1 MEYREAGRQPAAAAA
16 AAAAVEMSAG
26 SEGEGWY
33 DDVATTAAA
42 DQGRSREP
50 PPPLTHDDNRGFL
63 RMLREKKER
72 LGVEAARVEVR
83 FERLTVEAD
92 VRVGRRAVPT
102 LLNCAVNA
110 AQELAT
116 SAHMCVTR
124 KRPMRIINE
133 VSGAIRPSRM
143 TLLLG
148 APGSGKTTF
157 LKALAGKLDS
167 SLKFKGKVLYNR
179 EEMSSST
186 PQYLRAYVS
195 QYDLHHAE
203 MTVRETINFSSKMLG
218 TNNEFEMLGEAIRR
232 KKGVINKMDQDLDSF
247 IKATTFGEGSNLT
260 TNYIIKILGL
270 SECADTLVGDEM
282 RRGISG
288 GQKKRVTIGEMLVDL
303 ARCFF
308 MDDISTGLDSSTT
321 FEIMKFL
328 QQMAHLMDLTM
339 VISLLQPPPE
349 TLELFDD
356 IILLC
361 EGQIV
366 YHGPRE
372 NATDFFE
379 TMGFKCPSRKNV
391 ADFLQEVTSKMD
403 QKQYWAGDPNKYQY
417 HSIENF
423 AEAFRMSY
431 LPRLAEEKLCS
442 TNNTGKNKEVKMNA
456 SRQISRWNIFKA
468 CFSREL
474 LLLKR
479 NSPVHIFKTIQITV
493 MALVISTLFLRT
505 KMSHKSVLDANKYM
519 GALFMAVVIVN
530 FNGMTEIAMTIKRL
544 PTFYKQRELL
554 ALPGWALL
562 SSVFLISIP
571 ISLVETGLWTGL
583 TYYVIGYAPS
593 PIRFIQHF
601 LVLFAMHQMSMGLY
615 RFLAA
620 IGRTQVMAN
629 MLGTAALIAIYI
641 LGGFV
646 ISKDDLQPWLR
657 WGYWTSPFTYAQ
669 NAIALNEFHDKR
681 WAIEFSYAD
690 ANTVGEAIL
699 KIRGLL
705 TEWQWYWICVSILF
719 GYSLVFNILSI
730 LALEFMSSPHK
741 HQVNIKTTKANFK
754 YHSQMVAA
762 NGNSSNDQVILP
774 FRPLSLV
781 FDHINYFVDMPKEMT
796 KNGVTEKKLQLLQDV
811 SGAFRPGVL
820 TALMGITG
828 AGKTTLLDVL
838 AGRKTGGYIEGTIK
852 IAGYPKKQ
860 ETFSRI
866 SGYCEQSDI
875 HSPNLTVYES
885 LKFSAWLRLPSNV
898 KPHQRDM
905 FIDEVMSLVELTD
918 LKNAMVGIPGATGLS
933 AEQRKRLTIAVELVA
948 SPSIIFMDEPTT
960 GLDARAAAIV
970 MRTVR
975 KTVDTGRTVVCTI
988 HQPSIEIFESFDE
1001 LLLMKRGGQLIYNG
1015 SLGPLSSNMIKYFES
1030 IPGVP
1035 RINKGQNPAAWMLDI
1050 SSQITEY
1057 EIGVDYAEIYRNSSL
1072 YRENRLLIDELEQP
1086 EPNTE
1091 DLHFPQGYWQN
1102 FTTQCVACLWKQ
1114 NCAYWKNSEHNV
1126 VRFINT
1132 IAVAIMFGV
1141 VFWKTGSTIKDQQDL
1156 FNVLGIVYASALFLG
1171 FMNCSILQ
1179 PVVAT
1184 ERVVLYREKAA
1195 GMYSTM
1201 AYAIAQVSVELPYM
1215 LVQVLIFSW
1224 IVYPMIGFE
1233 LTAGKFLWFFLYL
1246 VMSFMY
1252 YTLYGMMTVAL
1263 TPNIEIAMGLSFLIF
1278 IFWNVFSGFII
1289 AREMMPV
1296 WWRWVY
1302 WADPAAWT
1310 VYGLMFSQLGHR
1322 TEQILVPGVGEQTV
1336 REFLEGYLGLQDRH
1350 FELVTCLHLA
1360 IIGLFALLFFL
1371 AIKHLNFQRR

>member
-1 MEYREAGRQPAAAAA
+1 MEKQQISLQEPSAEDQQPPVPVPVMASGRLWA
-16 AAAAVEMSAG
+16 
-26 SEGEGWY
+26 
-33 DDVATTAAA
+33 
-42 DQGRSREP
+42 
-50 PPPLTHDDNRGFL
+50 PPLTHEDNRGFL
-63 RMLREKKER
+63 HMLREKKER
-72 LGVEAARVEVR
+72 LGVGAVKVEVQ
-83 FERLTVEAD
+83 FKDLTVEAD
-92 VRVGRRAVPT
+92 VRVGRRALPT
-102 LLNCAVNA
+102 LLNSALNA
-110 AQELAT
+110 AQELAA
-116 SAHMCVTR
+116 SSHMCSTR
-124 KRPMRIINE
+124 KRPIKIINGA
-133 VSGAIRPSRM
+133 SGTIRPSRM

-167 SLKFKGKVLYNR
+167 SLKLKGKVMYNG
-179 EEMSSST
+179 EEVNPWT
-186 PQYLRAYVS
+186 PQYLHAYIS

-203 MTVRETINFSSKMLG
+203 MTVRETIDFSSKMLG
-218 TNNEFEMLGEAIRR
+218 TNNEFEMLGEAIGR
-232 KKGVINKMDQDLDSF
+232 KKGAINKVDQDLDSF
-247 IKATTFGEGSNLT
+247 IKATTFGEGGNLT

-288 GQKKRVTIGEMLVDL
+288 GQKKRATIGEMLVGL

-321 FEIMKFL
+321 YEIVKFV
-328 QQMAHLMDLTM
+328 QQMAHLMDLTV

-372 NATDFFE
+372 KATDFFE
-379 TMGFKCPSRKNV
+379 IMGFKCPSRKNV

-403 QKQYWAGDPNKYQY
+403 QKQYWIGDENKYQY
-417 HSIENF
+417 RPIEKF
-423 AEAFRMSY
+423 AESFRSSY
-431 LPRLAEEKLCS
+431 LPRLVEDNLCRS
-442 TNNTGKNKEVKMNA
+442 NNTEKSKQAKTSA
-456 SRQISRWNIFKA
+456 SRRISRWNIFKA
-468 CFSREL
+468 CFSREV

-479 NSPVHIFKTIQITV
+479 NSPVHIFKTVQITLL
-493 MALVISTLFLRT
+493 ALVISTVFLRT
-505 KMSHKSVLDANKYM
+505 NMKHGSVLDANKYM

-562 SSVFLISIP
+562 CSVYLISLP
-571 ISLVETGLWTGL
+571 MSLVETGLWTSL
-583 TYYVIGYAPS
+583 TYFVIGYAPS
-593 PIRFIQHF
+593 VIRFIQHF

-641 LGGFV
+641 FGGFV
-646 ISKDDLQPWLR
+646 ISKDNLQPWLR

-669 NAIALNEFHDKR
+669 NAVSLNEFLDER
-681 WAIEFSYAD
+681 WATEFHYAN

-699 KIRGLL
+699 KIRGML
-705 TEWQWYWICVSILF
+705 TEWHWYWICVCVLF
-719 GYSLVFNILSI
+719 GFSLAFNILSI
-730 LALEFMSSPHK
+730 FALEFMNSPHK
-741 HQVNIKTTKANFK
+741 HQVNINTTKMMTECKNKKAGTGK
-754 YHSQMVAA
+754 VSTAPAV
-762 NGNSSNDQVILP
+762 LP

-781 FDHINYFVDMPKEMT
+781 FDHINYFVDMPKEMM
-796 KNGVTEKKLQLLQDV
+796 KHGVTEKKLQLLQDV

-852 IAGYPKKQ
+852 VAGYPKKQ

-885 LKFSAWLRLPSNV
+885 LQFSAWLRLPSNI
-898 KPHQRDM
+898 KSRQRDM
-905 FIDEVMSLVELTD
+905 FIDEVMDLVELTG
-918 LKNAMVGIPGATGLS
+918 LKNAMVGLAGATGLS

-1001 LLLMKRGGQLIYNG
+1001 LLLMKRGGQIIYSG
-1015 SLGPLSSNMIKYFES
+1015 SLGPLSSNMLKYFEA

-1035 RINKGQNPAAWMLDI
+1035 RIKEGQNPAAWMLDI
-1050 SSQITEY
+1050 SSQTTEY
-1057 EIGVDYAEIYRNSSL
+1057 EIEVDYAEIYRSSSL
-1072 YRENRLLIDELEQP
+1072 YRENLLLIDEMGKP
-1086 EPNTE
+1086 APNTE
-1091 DLHFPQGYWQN
+1091 DLHFPPRYWQN
-1102 FTTQCVACLWKQ
+1102 FRAQCMACLWKQ
-1114 NCAYWKNSEHNV
+1114 RCAYWKNSEHNV
-1126 VRFINT
+1126 VRFLNT
-1132 IAVAIMFGV
+1132 FAVSIMFGI
-1141 VFWKTGSTIKDQQDL
+1141 VFWKIGSTIKKEQDV
-1156 FNVLGIVYASALFLG
+1156 FNILGVVYGSALFLG

-1179 PVVAT
+1179 PVVAM

-1195 GMYSTM
+1195 GMYSTL
-1201 AYAIAQVSVELPYM
+1201 AYAIAQVAIELPYM
-1215 LVQVLIFSW
+1215 LVQVFVFAA
-1224 IVYPMIGFE
+1224 IVYPMIGFQM
-1233 LTAGKFLWFFLYL
+1233 TASKFFWFVLYMAL
-1246 VMSFMY
+1246 SFMY

-1263 TPNIEIAMGLSFLIF
+1263 TPSTEIAAGLSFLIF

-1289 AREMMPV
+1289 GRELIPV

-1302 WADPAAWT
+1302 WANPAAWT
-1310 VYGLMFSQLGHR
+1310 VYGLMFSQLGDQ
-1322 TEQILVPGVGEQTV
+1322 TELILVAGQPDQTV
-1336 REFLEGYLGLQDRH
+1336 REFLEGYLGLEDRY
-1350 FELVTCLHLA
+1350 FNLVTCLHFA
-1360 IIGLFALLFFL
+1360 IIALFAFLFFISL
-1371 AIKHLNFQRR
+1371 KHLKFQRR

>member
-1 MEYREAGRQPAAAAA
+1 MMEETLTGSEDEDWHAAATAGRTQ
-16 AAAAVEMSAG
+16 
-26 SEGEGWY
+26 
-33 DDVATTAAA
+33 
-42 DQGRSREP
+42 QP
-50 PPPLTHDDNRGFL
+50 PPPLTHDDNRSFL
-63 RMLREKKER
+63 RMLRDMKEK
-72 LGVEAARVEVR
+72 LGVDAPKVEVR

-102 LLNCAVNA
+102 LLNAAINA

-116 SAHMCVTR
+116 SVHMCVTR
-124 KRPMRIINE
+124 KRPIRIINE
-133 VSGAIRPSRM
+133 VSGVIRPSRM

-148 APGSGKTTF
+148 APGSGKTTL

-167 SLKFKGKVLYNR
+167 SLKFKGKVMYNG
-179 EEMSSST
+179 EEINYST
-186 PQYLRAYVS
+186 PQTQYLRTYVS

-203 MTVRETINFSSKMLG
+203 MTVRETIDFSSKMLG
-218 TNNEFEMLGEAIRR
+218 TNNEFDMLGEAIRR
-232 KKGVINKMDQDLDSF
+232 KKGVINEVDQDLDSF
-247 IKATTFGEGSNLT
+247 IKLFSQATTFGEGSNLT

-288 GQKKRVTIGEMLVDL
+288 GQKKRATVGEMLVGL

-308 MDDISTGLDSSTT
+308 MDDISTGLDSSTA

-339 VISLLQPPPE
+339 
-349 TLELFDD
+349 
-356 IILLC
+356 
-361 EGQIV
+361 GQIV

-372 NATDFFE
+372 NATDLFE
-379 TMGFKCPSRKNV
+379 TMGFKCPDRKNV

-403 QKQYWAGDPNKYQY
+403 QKQYWTGDQNKYQY
-417 HSIENF
+417 HTIENF
-423 AEAFRMSY
+423 AESFRTSY
-431 LPRLAEEKLCS
+431 LPLLVEDKLCS
-442 TNNTGKNKEVKMNA
+442 PNNTGKNKEVKVNA
-456 SRQISRWNIFKA
+456 GRRVSRWNIFKA

-505 KMSHKSVLDANKYM
+505 KMSHNSVLDANKYM

-562 SSVFLISIP
+562 CSVYLISIP

-593 PIRFIQHF
+593 AIRFIQHF

-681 WAIEFSYAD
+681 WNSEFYYNG

-705 TEWQWYWICVSILF
+705 MEWHWYWICVTILF
-719 GYSLVFNILSI
+719 GYSLVFNIFSI
-730 LALEFMSSPHK
+730 FALEFIGSPHK
-741 HQVNIKTTKANFK
+741 HQVNIKTTKVNFV
-754 YHSQMVAA
+754 YNRQMAE

-781 FDHINYFVDMPKEMT
+781 FDHIQYFVDMPKVISCSLIKILPGSFINSYHILKTRIQISHQEMT
-796 KNGVTEKKLQLLQDV
+796 KNGATKKKLQLLQDV

-860 ETFSRI
+860 DTFSRI

-905 FIDEVMSLVELTD
+905 FIKEVMNLIEITD

-1001 LLLMKRGGQLIYNG
+1001 LLLMKRGGQLIYSG
-1015 SLGPLSSNMIKYFES
+1015 SA

-1035 RINKGQNPAAWMLDI
+1035 KINKGQNPATWMLDI
-1050 SSQITEY
+1050 SSHITEY
-1057 EIGVDYAEIYRNSSL
+1057 EIGVDYAEIYCNSSL
-1072 YRENRLLIDELEQP
+1072 YSKDE
-1086 EPNTE
+1086 
-1091 DLHFPQGYWQN
+1091 
-1102 FTTQCVACLWKQ
+1102 
-1114 NCAYWKNSEHNV
+1114 
-1126 VRFINT
+1126 
-1132 IAVAIMFGV
+1132 
-1141 VFWKTGSTIKDQQDL
+1141 QDVL
-1156 FNVLGIVYASALFLG
+1156 NILGIVYGSALFLG

-1179 PVVAT
+1179 PVVAM

-1215 LVQVLIFSW
+1215 LVQVMIFSS
-1224 IVYPMIGFE
+1224 IVYPMIGFQV
-1233 LTAGKFLWFFLYL
+1233 TASKFFWFFLYQ

-1289 AREMMPV
+1289 VREMMPV

-1310 VYGLMFSQLGHR
+1310 VYGLMFSQLADR
-1322 TEQILVPGVGEQTV
+1322 TEQILVPGLGEQTV
-1336 REFLEGYLGLQDRH
+1336 REFLEGYLGLQDRY
-1350 FELVTCLHLA
+1350 FVLVTCLHLA
-1360 IIGLFALLFFL
+1360 IIGLFVFLFFL

>member
-1 MEYREAGRQPAAAAA
+1 MEHSWEAKQAPPASE
-16 AAAAVEMSAG
+16 VSA
-26 SEGEGWY
+26 
-33 DDVATTAAA
+33 
-42 DQGRSREP
+42 RP
-50 PPPLTHDDNRGFL
+50 PPPLTHEDNRGFL
-63 RMLREKKER
+63 QMLREKKER
-72 LGVEAARVEVR
+72 LGVDAAKVEVR
-83 FERLTVEAD
+83 FEELTVEAD
-92 VRVGRRAVPT
+92 VRVGRRALPT

-116 SAHMCVTR
+116 SSHMCTTR
-124 KRPMRIINE
+124 KKPIKIINGA
-133 VSGAIRPSRM
+133 SGTIRPSRM

-167 SLKFKGKVLYNR
+167 SLKLKGKVMYNG
-179 EEMSSST
+179 EEVNSST
-186 PQYLRAYVS
+186 PQYLHAYIS

-203 MTVRETINFSSKMLG
+203 MTVRETIDFSSKMLG

-232 KKGVINKMDQDLDSF
+232 KKGVINKVDQDLDSF

-288 GQKKRVTIGEMLVDL
+288 GQKKRATIGEMLVGL

-321 FEIMKFL
+321 YEIVKFL
-328 QQMAHLMDLTM
+328 QQMAHLMDLTV

-372 NATDFFE
+372 NATGFFE
-379 TMGFKCPSRKNV
+379 IMGFKCPSRKNV

-403 QKQYWAGDPNKYQY
+403 QKQYWIGDENKYQY
-417 HSIENF
+417 RSIEKF
-423 AEAFRMSY
+423 AESFRSSY
-431 LPRLAEEKLCS
+431 LPRPAKDDLCR
-442 TNNTGKNKEVKMNA
+442 TNNTGKRKEIITSA
-456 SRQISRWNIFKA
+456 TRRISRWNIFKA
-468 CFSREL
+468 CFSREV

-479 NSPVHIFKTIQITV
+479 NSPLHIFKTVQITV
-493 MALVISTLFLRT
+493 MALVISTVFLRT
-505 KMSHKSVLDANKYM
+505 NMNHKTVLDANKYM
-519 GALFMAVVIVN
+519 GSLFMAVVIVN
-530 FNGMTEIAMTIKRL
+530 FNGMTEIGMTIKRL

-562 SSVFLISIP
+562 SSVFLISLP
-571 ISLVETGLWTGL
+571 MSLLETGLWTSL

-593 PIRFIQHF
+593 FLRFIQQF

-641 LGGFV
+641 FGGFV
-646 ISKDDLQPWLR
+646 ISKDNLQPWLQ

-669 NAIALNEFHDKR
+669 NAVALNEFLDER
-681 WAIEFSYAD
+681 WASEFYYAN
-690 ANTVGEAIL
+690 AKTVGEAIL

-705 TEWQWYWICVSILF
+705 TEWHWYWICVGILF
-719 GYSLVFNILSI
+719 GFSLVLNILTI
-730 LALEFMSSPHK
+730 FALEFMNSPHK
-741 HQVNIKTTKANFK
+741 HQVNIDSTKTKTECKKQKVGTRNA
-754 YHSQMVAA
+754 STGQVA
-762 NGNSSNDQVILP
+762 LP
-774 FRPLSLV
+774 FQPLSLV
-781 FDHINYFVDMPKEMT
+781 FDHINYFVDMPKEMM
-796 KNGVTEKKLQLLQDV
+796 KYGVTEKKLQLLQDV
-811 SGAFRPGVL
+811 SGVFRPGVL

-838 AGRKTGGYIEGTIK
+838 AGRKTGGYIEGTIR

-860 ETFSRI
+860 DTFSRI

-875 HSPNLTVYES
+875 HSPNLTVHES
-885 LKFSAWLRLPSNV
+885 LQFSAWLRLPSNV
-898 KPHQRDM
+898 NSRQRDM
-905 FIDEVMSLVELTD
+905 FIDEVMDLVELTG
-918 LKNAMVGIPGATGLS
+918 LKNAMVGIAGATGLS

-988 HQPSIEIFESFDE
+988 HQPSIGIFESFDE
-1001 LLLMKRGGQLIYNG
+1001 LLLMKRGGQIIYSG
-1015 SLGPLSSNMIKYFES
+1015 SLGPLSSNMIKYFEA

-1035 RINKGQNPAAWMLDI
+1035 RIKEGQNPAAWVLDI
-1050 SSQITEY
+1050 SSHITEY
-1057 EIGVDYAEIYRNSSL
+1057 VIGVDYAEIYRSSSL
-1072 YRENRLLIDELEQP
+1072 YRENMLLIEELGQP
-1086 EPNTE
+1086 APNTV
-1091 DLHFPQGYWQN
+1091 DLHFPPGYWQN
-1102 FTTQCVACLWKQ
+1102 FRAQCMACLWKQ
-1114 NCAYWKNSEHNV
+1114 RCAYWKNSEHNV
-1126 VRFINT
+1126 VRFLNT
-1132 IAVAIMFGV
+1132 FAVSIMFGI
-1141 VFWKTGSTIKDQQDL
+1141 VFWKIGSTIKREQDV
-1156 FNVLGIVYASALFLG
+1156 FNILGVVYGSALFLG

-1179 PVVAT
+1179 PVVAM

-1195 GMYSTM
+1195 GMYCTL
-1201 AYAIAQVSVELPYM
+1201 AYAIAQMAIELPYM
-1215 LVQVLIFSW
+1215 LVQVLIFAS

-1233 LTAGKFLWFFLYL
+1233 MTAVKFFWFVLYMVL
-1246 VMSFMY
+1246 SFMY

-1263 TPNIEIAMGLSFLIF
+1263 TPNLEIAAGLSFLIF

-1289 AREMMPV
+1289 GRELIPI

-1302 WADPAAWT
+1302 WANPAAWT
-1310 VYGLMFSQLGHR
+1310 VYGLMFSQLGDR
-1322 TEQILVPGVGEQTV
+1322 TELIRVPGQPDQTV
-1336 REFLEGYLGLQDRH
+1336 REFLEGYLGLENRY
-1350 FELVTCLHLA
+1350 FNLVTCLHLA
-1360 IIGLFALLFFL
+1360 IIALFAFLFFIF
-1371 AIKHLNFQRR
+1371 IKHLKFQRR

>member
-1 MEYREAGRQPAAAAA
+1 MYN
-16 AAAAVEMSAG
+16 
-26 SEGEGWY
+26 GE
-33 DDVATTAAA
+33 
-42 DQGRSREP
+42 E
-50 PPPLTHDDNRGFL
+50 
-63 RMLREKKER
+63 
-72 LGVEAARVEVR
+72 
-83 FERLTVEAD
+83 
-92 VRVGRRAVPT
+92 
-102 LLNCAVNA
+102 
-110 AQELAT
+110 
-116 SAHMCVTR
+116 
-124 KRPMRIINE
+124 IN
-133 VSGAIRPSRM
+133 
-143 TLLLG
+143 
-148 APGSGKTTF
+148 
-157 LKALAGKLDS
+157 
-167 SLKFKGKVLYNR
+167 Y
-179 EEMSSST
+179 ST
-186 PQYLRAYVS
+186 PQTQYLRTYVS

-203 MTVRETINFSSKMLG
+203 MTVRETIDFSSKMLG
-218 TNNEFEMLGEAIRR
+218 TNNEFDMLGEAIRR
-232 KKGVINKMDQDLDSF
+232 KKGVINEVDQDLDSF

-288 GQKKRVTIGEMLVDL
+288 GQKKRATVGEMLVGL

-308 MDDISTGLDSSTT
+308 MDDISTGLDSSTA

-372 NATDFFE
+372 NATDLFE
-379 TMGFKCPSRKNV
+379 TMGFKCPDRKNV

-403 QKQYWAGDPNKYQY
+403 QKQYWTGDQNKYQY
-417 HSIENF
+417 HTIENF
-423 AEAFRMSY
+423 AESFRTSY
-431 LPRLAEEKLCS
+431 LPLLVEDKLCS
-442 TNNTGKNKEVKMNA
+442 PNNTGKNKEVKVNA
-456 SRQISRWNIFKA
+456 GRRVSRWNIFKA

-505 KMSHKSVLDANKYM
+505 KMSHNSVLDANKYM

-562 SSVFLISIP
+562 CSVYLISIP

-593 PIRFIQHF
+593 AIRFIQHF

-681 WAIEFSYAD
+681 WNSEFYYNG

-705 TEWQWYWICVSILF
+705 MEWHWYWICVTILF
-719 GYSLVFNILSI
+719 GYSLVFNIFSI
-730 LALEFMSSPHK
+730 FALEFIGSPHK
-741 HQVNIKTTKANFK
+741 HQVNIKTTKVNFV
-754 YHSQMVAA
+754 YNRQMAE

-781 FDHINYFVDMPKEMT
+781 FDHIQYFVDMPKEMT
-796 KNGVTEKKLQLLQDV
+796 KNGATKKKLQLLQDV

-860 ETFSRI
+860 DTFSRI

-905 FIDEVMSLVELTD
+905 FIKEVMNLIEITD

-1001 LLLMKRGGQLIYNG
+1001 LLLMKRGGQLIYSG
-1015 SLGPLSSNMIKYFES
+1015 SVGPLSSNMIKYFEA

-1035 RINKGQNPAAWMLDI
+1035 KINKGQNPATWMLDI
-1050 SSQITEY
+1050 SSHITEY
-1057 EIGVDYAEIYRNSSL
+1057 EIGVDYAEIYCNSSL
-1072 YRENRLLIDELEQP
+1072 YRENRVLIDELEQP
-1086 EPNTE
+1086 EPNT
-1091 DLHFPQGYWQN
+1091 DALYFPQGYWQN
-1102 FTTQCVACLWKQ
+1102 FTIQCVACLWKQ
-1114 NCAYWKNSEHNV
+1114 SCAYWKNSEHNV

-1132 IAVAIMFGV
+1132 FAVSIMFGI
-1141 VFWKTGSTIKDQQDL
+1141 VFWKIGSSIKDEQDVL
-1156 FNVLGIVYASALFLG
+1156 NILGIVYGSALFLG

-1179 PVVAT
+1179 PVVAM

-1215 LVQVLIFSW
+1215 LVQVMIFSS
-1224 IVYPMIGFE
+1224 IVYPMIGFQV
-1233 LTAGKFLWFFLYL
+1233 TASKFFWFFLYQ

-1289 AREMMPV
+1289 VREMMPV

-1310 VYGLMFSQLGHR
+1310 VYGLMFSQLADR
-1322 TEQILVPGVGEQTV
+1322 TEQILVPGLGEQTV
-1336 REFLEGYLGLQDRH
+1336 REFLEGYLGLQDRY
-1350 FELVTCLHLA
+1350 FVLVTCLHLA
-1360 IIGLFALLFFL
+1360 IIGLFVFLFFL

>member
-1 MEYREAGRQPAAAAA
+1 MD
-16 AAAAVEMSAG
+16 AVELTGEVGVAASA
-26 SEGEGWY
+26 SAPVEMMWL
-33 DDVATTAAA
+33 
-42 DQGRSREP
+42 S
-50 PPPLTHDDNRGFL
+50 PPLTHDDNRGFL
-63 RMLREKKER
+63 QMLREKKER
-72 LGVEAARVEVR
+72 LGVGAAKVEVKL
-83 FERLTVEAD
+83 EKLTVEAD

-102 LLNCAVNA
+102 LLNCAINA
-110 AQELAT
+110 AQDDT
-116 SAHMCVTR
+116 SSWGTWFR
-124 KRPMRIINE
+124 KNNLIKSFGGNM
-133 VSGAIRPSRM
+133 
-143 TLLLG
+143 
-148 APGSGKTTF
+148 
-157 LKALAGKLDS
+157 
-167 SLKFKGKVLYNR
+167 KGKVTYNGQ
-179 EEMSSST
+179 EVNSST
-186 PQYLRAYVS
+186 PQYLHAYIS

-203 MTVRETINFSSKMLG
+203 MTVRETIDFSSKMLG

-232 KKGVINKMDQDLDSF
+232 KKGVINKVDQELDSF

-288 GQKKRVTIGEMLVDL
+288 GQKKRATIGEMLVGL

-339 VISLLQPPPE
+339 VVSLLQPPPE

-379 TMGFKCPSRKNV
+379 TMGFKCPDRKNV

-403 QKQYWAGDPNKYQY
+403 QKQYWVGANKYQY
-417 HSIENF
+417 YSIEKF
-423 AEAFRMSY
+423 AESFRTSY
-431 LPRLAEEKLCS
+431 LPQLVEKNQLKPTNAGKSKYVKTS
-442 TNNTGKNKEVKMNA
+442 T
-456 SRQISRWNIFKA
+456 SRRISRWNIFKA
-468 CFSREL
+468 CFSREV

-479 NSPVHIFKTIQITV
+479 NSPVHIFKTVQITV
-493 MALVISTLFLRT
+493 LALVISTLFLRT
-505 KMSHKSVLDANKYM
+505 NMSHETVLDANKYM

-544 PTFYKQRELL
+544 PIFYKQREVL

-562 SSVFLISIP
+562 SSVFIISLP
-571 ISLVETGLWTGL
+571 MSLVETGLWTGL

-593 PIRFIQHF
+593 FLRFIQHF

-646 ISKDDLQPWLR
+646 ISKAMILTSLHNCPDNLQPWLR

-669 NAIALNEFHDKR
+669 NAVALNEFLDDR
-681 WAIEFSYAD
+681 WATEFYYAN
-690 ANTVGEAIL
+690 ANTVGKAIL
-699 KIRGLL
+699 KVRGLL
-705 TEWQWYWICVSILF
+705 TEWHWYWICVSILF
-719 GYSLVFNILSI
+719 GFSLVFNILSI
-730 LALEFMSSPHK
+730 FALQFMRSPHK
-741 HQVNIKTTKANFK
+741 HQVNINTTNVKVEHN
-754 YHSQMVAA
+754 SQIVG
-762 NGNSSNDQVILP
+762 NGSTSPDQVTLP

-781 FDHINYFVDMPKEMT
+781 FDHINYFVDMPKEMI
-796 KNGVTEKKLQLLQDV
+796 KYGVTDKKLQLLQDV

-885 LKFSAWLRLPSNV
+885 LQFSAWLRLPSNV
-898 KPHQRDM
+898 KPRQRNM
-905 FIDEVMSLVELTD
+905 FIDEVMDLVELTG
-918 LKNAMVGIPGATGLS
+918 LKNAMVGIAGATGLS

-1001 LLLMKRGGQLIYNG
+1001 LLLMKRGGQLIYSG
-1015 SLGPLSSNMIKYFES
+1015 SLGPLSSNMIKYFEA

-1035 RINKGQNPAAWMLDI
+1035 RIKEGQNPATWMLDI
-1050 SSQITEY
+1050 SSRTAEY
-1057 EIGVDYAEIYRNSSL
+1057 DIGVDYAEIYQHSSL
-1072 YRENRLLIDELEQP
+1072 YRANRQLIDDLEKP

-1091 DLHFPQGYWQN
+1091 DLHFPPRYWQD
-1102 FTTQCVACLWKQ
+1102 FKAQCMACLWKQ

-1132 IAVAIMFGV
+1132 FAVSIMFGI
-1141 VFWKTGSTIKDQQDL
+1141 VFWKIGSTIKDEQDV
-1156 FNVLGIVYASALFLG
+1156 FNILGIVYGSALFLG

-1179 PVVAT
+1179 PVVGM

-1215 LVQVLIFSW
+1215 FVQVFIFSA
-1224 IVYPMIGFE
+1224 IVYPMIGFQM
-1233 LTAGKFLWFFLYL
+1233 TATKFFWFALYMLLSFL
-1246 VMSFMY
+1246 Y

-1263 TPNIEIAMGLSFLIF
+1263 TPNTEIAAGMSFLIF
-1278 IFWNVFSGFII
+1278 IFWNVFSGFVIGRQLI
-1289 AREMMPV
+1289 PV

-1302 WADPAAWT
+1302 WANPAAWT
-1310 VYGLMFSQLGHR
+1310 VYGLMFSQLGDR
-1322 TEQILVPGVGEQTV
+1322 TELIRVPGQPDQTV
-1336 REFLEGYLGLQDRH
+1336 KEFLESFLGLQDRY
-1350 FELVTCLHLA
+1350 FNLVTCLHLA
-1360 IIGLFALLFFL
+1360 IIALFAFLFFL
-1371 AIKHLNFQRR
+1371 AIKHLKFQRR

>member
-1 MEYREAGRQPAAAAA
+1 MEYREAVRQPAP
-16 AAAAVEMSAG
+16 AAVELTGG
-26 SEGEGWY
+26 SEDEGWY
-33 DDVATTAAA
+33 DVVTTAAA
-42 DQGRSREP
+42 GRRE

-63 RMLREKKER
+63 RMLRDKKER
-72 LGVEAARVEVR
+72 VGVEAAKVEVR
-83 FERLTVEAD
+83 FEKVTVEAD

-102 LLNCAVNA
+102 LLNCAINA

-116 SAHMCVTR
+116 SVHMCVTR

-133 VSGAIRPSRM
+133 VSGVIRTSRM

-167 SLKFKGKVLYNR
+167 SLKFKGKVFYNG
-179 EEMSSST
+179 EEMSSSA

-203 MTVRETINFSSKMLG
+203 MTVRETIDFSSKMLG

-232 KKGVINKMDQDLDSF
+232 KKGVINKVDQDLDSF

-270 SECADTLVGDEM
+270 SECADTLVGDEL

-288 GQKKRVTIGEMLVDL
+288 GQKKRATIGEMLVGL

-328 QQMAHLMDLTM
+328 QQMAHFMDLTM

-403 QKQYWAGDPNKYQY
+403 QKQYWAGDQNKYQY
-417 HSIENF
+417 HSIEKF
-423 AEAFRMSY
+423 AESFQMSY
-431 LPRLAEEKLCS
+431 LPRLEEGNLCS
-442 TNNTGKNKEVKMNA
+442 SNSRVKNKEVKMNA
-456 SRQISRWNIFKA
+456 SRQVSRWNIFKA
-468 CFSREL
+468 CFSREV

-562 SSVFLISIP
+562 CSVFLISIP

-615 RFLAA
+615 RFLAT

-681 WAIEFSYAD
+681 WATEFYYAD
-690 ANTVGEAIL
+690 ATTVGEAIL
-699 KIRGLL
+699 KIRGQL
-705 TEWQWYWICVSILF
+705 TEWHWYWICVSILF

-730 LALEFMSSPHK
+730 FALEFMNSPHK
-741 HQVNIKTTKANFK
+741 HQVNIKTTKANFE
-754 YHSQMVAA
+754 YHSQMVGS
-762 NGNSSNDQVILP
+762 GNPSNDQVILP

-796 KNGVTEKKLQLLQDV
+796 KNGVAEKKLQLLQDV

-898 KPHQRDM
+898 KPPQRDM
-905 FIDEVMSLVELTD
+905 FIDEVMSLVELTE

-970 MRTVR
+970 MRTIR

-1001 LLLMKRGGQLIYNG
+1001 LLLMKRGGQLIYSG
-1015 SLGPLSSNMIKYFES
+1015 SLGPLSCNMIKYFEA

-1035 RINKGQNPAAWMLDI
+1035 RINDGQNPAAWMLDI
-1050 SSQITEY
+1050 SSHITEY
-1057 EIGVDYAEIYRNSSL
+1057 EIGVDYAEIYRSSSL
-1072 YRENRLLIDELEQP
+1072 YRENRLLIDELAQP

-1114 NCAYWKNSEHNV
+1114 SCAYWKNSEHNV

-1132 IAVAIMFGV
+1132 FAVSIMFGI
-1141 VFWKTGSTIKDQQDL
+1141 VFWKIGSSIKDEQDV
-1156 FNVLGIVYASALFLG
+1156 FNILGIVYGSALFLG

-1215 LVQVLIFSW
+1215 LVQVLIFSS

-1233 LTAGKFLWFFLYL
+1233 LTASKFFWFFLYM

-1278 IFWNVFSGFII
+1278 IFWNNFSGFII
-1289 AREMMPV
+1289 ARELMPV

-1310 VYGLMFSQLGHR
+1310 VYGLMFSQLGDR
-1322 TEQILVPGVGEQTV
+1322 TEQILVPGVGMQTV
-1336 REFLEGYLGLQDRH
+1336 HEFLEGYLGLQDRY

-1360 IIGLFALLFFL
+1360 IIGLFAFLFFL
-1371 AIKHLNFQRR
+1371 AIKYLNFQRR

>member
-1 MEYREAGRQPAAAAA
+1 MECSDDAGQPATAP
-16 AAAAVEMSAG
+16 AAVEFTG
-26 SEGEGWY
+26 GGVPGEDEVWY
-33 DDVATTAAA
+33 YVATTPADAAA
-42 DQGRSREP
+42 GRRD
-50 PPPLTHDDNRGFL
+50 PPPLTHDENRGFL

-72 LGVEAARVEVR
+72 LGVEAAKVEVR

-102 LLNCAVNA
+102 LLNCAINA
-110 AQELAT
+110 GQELAT
-116 SAHMCVTR
+116 SVHMCVTR

-133 VSGAIRPSRM
+133 VSGVIRPSRM

-167 SLKFKGKVLYNR
+167 SLKFKGKVMYNG
-179 EEMSSST
+179 EEMNSST
-186 PQYLRAYVS
+186 PQYLHAYVS

-203 MTVRETINFSSKMLG
+203 MTVRETINFASKMLG

-232 KKGVINKMDQDLDSF
+232 KKGVINKVDHDLDSF

-270 SECADTLVGDEM
+270 SECADTLVGDEL

-288 GQKKRVTIGEMLVDL
+288 GQKKRATVGEMLVGL

-328 QQMAHLMDLTM
+328 QHMAHLMDLTM

-372 NATDFFE
+372 NATGFFE

-403 QKQYWAGDPNKYQY
+403 QKQYWVGDQNKYQY
-417 HSIENF
+417 HSIEKF
-423 AEAFRMSY
+423 AESFRTSY
-431 LPRLAEEKLCS
+431 LPLLGEGKLCS
-442 TNNTGKNKEVKMNA
+442 SYSTGKSKAVKVNA
-456 SRQISRWNIFKA
+456 NRRQISRWKIFKA
-468 CFSREL
+468 CFSREV

-479 NSPVHIFKTIQITV
+479 NSPVHVFKTIQITI

-505 KMSHKSVLDANKYM
+505 KMGHNSVLDANKYM

-554 ALPGWALL
+554 GLPGWALL

-593 PIRFIQHF
+593 LIRFIQHF
-601 LVLFAMHQMSMGLY
+601 LVLFSMHQMSMGLY
-615 RFLAA
+615 RFLAT

-681 WAIEFSYAD
+681 WAAEFYYGD
-690 ANTVGEAIL
+690 ANTIGEAIL

-705 TEWQWYWICVSILF
+705 TEWHWYWICVSILF

-730 LALEFMSSPHK
+730 FALEFMNSPHK
-741 HQVNIKTTKANFK
+741 HQVNIKTTKVDFE
-754 YHSQMVAA
+754 YHSQMAR
-762 NGNSSNDQVILP
+762 NGNSQNDQVILP

-796 KNGVTEKKLQLLQDV
+796 KNGVTEKKLQLLEDV

-918 LKNAMVGIPGATGLS
+918 LRNCMVGIPGATGLS

-1001 LLLMKRGGQLIYNG
+1001 LLLMKRGGQLIYSG
-1015 SLGPLSSNMIKYFES
+1015 SLGPLSSNMIKYFEA

-1035 RINKGQNPAAWMLDI
+1035 KINEGQNPAAWMLGI

-1072 YRENRLLIDELEQP
+1072 YRENRVVIDELARP
-1086 EPNTE
+1086 EPDTE

-1102 FTTQCVACLWKQ
+1102 ITTQCVACLWKQ
-1114 NCAYWKNSEHNV
+1114 SCAYWKNSEHNV

-1132 IAVAIMFGV
+1132 FAVSIMFGV
-1141 VFWKTGSTIKDQQDL
+1141 VFWKIGTTIKDEQDV
-1156 FNVLGIVYASALFLG
+1156 FNILGIVYGSALFLG

-1179 PVVAT
+1179 PVVAM

-1215 LVQVLIFSW
+1215 LVQVLIFSS

-1233 LTAGKFLWFFLYL
+1233 AAAGKFLWFFLYL

-1289 AREMMPV
+1289 ARELMPV

-1310 VYGLMFSQLGHR
+1310 VYGLMFSQLGDR

-1336 REFLEGYLGLQDRH
+1336 REFLEGYLGLRGRDL
-1350 FELVTCLHLA
+1350 ELVTCLHLA
-1360 IIGLFALLFFL
+1360 VIGLFALLFFL

>member
-1 MEYREAGRQPAAAAA
+1 M
-16 AAAAVEMSAG
+16 VES
-26 SEGEGWY
+26 
-33 DDVATTAAA
+33 
-42 DQGRSREP
+42 
-50 PPPLTHDDNRGFL
+50 
-63 RMLREKKER
+63 R
-72 LGVEAARVEVR
+72 LGVDAPKVEVR

-102 LLNCAVNA
+102 LLNAAINA

-116 SAHMCVTR
+116 SVHMCVTR
-124 KRPMRIINE
+124 KRPIRIINE
-133 VSGAIRPSRM
+133 VSGVIRPSRM

-148 APGSGKTTF
+148 APGSGKTTL

-167 SLKFKGKVLYNR
+167 SLKFKGKVMYNG
-179 EEMSSST
+179 EEINYST
-186 PQYLRAYVS
+186 PQTQYLRTYVS

-203 MTVRETINFSSKMLG
+203 MTVRETIDFSSKMLG
-218 TNNEFEMLGEAIRR
+218 TNNEFDMLGEAIRR
-232 KKGVINKMDQDLDSF
+232 KKGVINEVDQDLDSF

-288 GQKKRVTIGEMLVDL
+288 GQKKRATVGEMLVGL

-308 MDDISTGLDSSTT
+308 MDDISTGLDSSTA

-372 NATDFFE
+372 NATDLFE
-379 TMGFKCPSRKNV
+379 TMGFKCPDRKNV

-403 QKQYWAGDPNKYQY
+403 QKQYWTGDQNKYQY
-417 HSIENF
+417 HTIENF
-423 AEAFRMSY
+423 AESFRTSY
-431 LPRLAEEKLCS
+431 LPLLVEDKLCS
-442 TNNTGKNKEVKMNA
+442 PNNTGKNKEVKVNA
-456 SRQISRWNIFKA
+456 GRRVSRWNIFKA

-505 KMSHKSVLDANKYM
+505 KMSHNSVLDANKYM

-562 SSVFLISIP
+562 CSVYLISIP

-593 PIRFIQHF
+593 AIRFIQHF

-681 WAIEFSYAD
+681 WNSEFYYNG

-705 TEWQWYWICVSILF
+705 MEWHWYWICVTILF
-719 GYSLVFNILSI
+719 GYSLVFNIFSI
-730 LALEFMSSPHK
+730 FALEFIGSPHK
-741 HQVNIKTTKANFK
+741 HQVNIKTTKVNFV
-754 YHSQMVAA
+754 YNRQMAE

-781 FDHINYFVDMPKEMT
+781 FDHIQYFVDMPKEMT
-796 KNGVTEKKLQLLQDV
+796 KNGATKKKLQLLQDV

-860 ETFSRI
+860 DTFSRI

-898 KPHQRDM
+898 KPHQRDA
-905 FIDEVMSLVELTD
+905 SQ
-918 LKNAMVGIPGATGLS
+918 
-933 AEQRKRLTIAVELVA
+933 EQLA
-948 SPSIIFMDEPTT
+948 
-960 GLDARAAAIV
+960 
-970 MRTVR
+970 
-975 KTVDTGRTVVCTI
+975 C
-988 HQPSIEIFESFDE
+988 QPSS
-1001 LLLMKRGGQLIYNG
+1001 G
-1015 SLGPLSSNMIKYFES
+1015 
-1030 IPGVP
+1030 
-1035 RINKGQNPAAWMLDI
+1035 
-1050 SSQITEY
+1050 
-1057 EIGVDYAEIYRNSSL
+1057 
-1072 YRENRLLIDELEQP
+1072 
-1086 EPNTE
+1086 
-1091 DLHFPQGYWQN
+1091 
-1102 FTTQCVACLWKQ
+1102 
-1114 NCAYWKNSEHNV
+1114 
-1126 VRFINT
+1126 
-1132 IAVAIMFGV
+1132 
-1141 VFWKTGSTIKDQQDL
+1141 KD
-1156 FNVLGIVYASALFLG
+1156 
-1171 FMNCSILQ
+1171 
-1179 PVVAT
+1179 
-1184 ERVVLYREKAA
+1184 
-1195 GMYSTM
+1195 
-1201 AYAIAQVSVELPYM
+1201 
-1215 LVQVLIFSW
+1215 
-1224 IVYPMIGFE
+1224 
-1233 LTAGKFLWFFLYL
+1233 
-1246 VMSFMY
+1246 
-1252 YTLYGMMTVAL
+1252 
-1263 TPNIEIAMGLSFLIF
+1263 
-1278 IFWNVFSGFII
+1278 
-1289 AREMMPV
+1289 
-1296 WWRWVY
+1296 
-1302 WADPAAWT
+1302 
-1310 VYGLMFSQLGHR
+1310 
-1322 TEQILVPGVGEQTV
+1322 
-1336 REFLEGYLGLQDRH
+1336 
-1350 FELVTCLHLA
+1350 
-1360 IIGLFALLFFL
+1360 
-1371 AIKHLNFQRR
+1371 

>member
-1 MEYREAGRQPAAAAA
+1 MEYREKQPVP
-16 AAAAVEMSAG
+16 AAAVELACGEDLWWSSSA
-26 SEGEGWY
+26 
-33 DDVATTAAA
+33 DVATTTTA
-42 DQGRSREP
+42 GRRE
-50 PPPLTHDDNRGFL
+50 PPPLTHEDNRGFL
-63 RMLREKKER
+63 QMLREKKQR
-72 LGVEAARVEVR
+72 LGVEAAKVEVA

-102 LLNCAVNA
+102 LLNCAINA
-110 AQELAT
+110 AQ
-116 SAHMCVTR
+116 
-124 KRPMRIINE
+124 I
-133 VSGAIRPSRM
+133 
-143 TLLLG
+143 
-148 APGSGKTTF
+148 
-157 LKALAGKLDS
+157 
-167 SLKFKGKVLYNR
+167 KGKVMYNGQA
-179 EEMSSST
+179 MTSST
-186 PQYLRAYVS
+186 PHYLRAYVS
-195 QYDLHHAE
+195 QYDLHHPE
-203 MTVRETINFSSKMLG
+203 MTVRETIDFSSKMLG
-218 TNNEFEMLGEAIRR
+218 TSNQLEMLGEAIRR
-232 KKGVINKMDQDLDSF
+232 KKGAINKVDQDLDSF
-247 IKATTFGEGSNLT
+247 IKATTFGEGNNLT

-270 SECADTLVGDEM
+270 SECADTLVGDEL

-288 GQKKRVTIGEMLVDL
+288 GQKKRATIGEMLVGL

-361 EGQIV
+361 EGEIV

-372 NATDFFE
+372 NATGFFE

-403 QKQYWAGDPNKYQY
+403 QKQYWAGDENKYQY
-417 HSIENF
+417 HSIEKF
-423 AEAFRMSY
+423 SESFRTSY
-431 LPRLAEEKLCS
+431 LPQLVGDKLCS
-442 TNNTGKNKEVKMNA
+442 PSDTGKNKE
-456 SRQISRWNIFKA
+456 
-468 CFSREL
+468 
-474 LLLKR
+474 
-479 NSPVHIFKTIQITV
+479 
-493 MALVISTLFLRT
+493 
-505 KMSHKSVLDANKYM
+505 
-519 GALFMAVVIVN
+519 
-530 FNGMTEIAMTIKRL
+530 
-544 PTFYKQRELL
+544 
-554 ALPGWALL
+554 
-562 SSVFLISIP
+562 
-571 ISLVETGLWTGL
+571 
-583 TYYVIGYAPS
+583 
-593 PIRFIQHF
+593 
-601 LVLFAMHQMSMGLY
+601 
-615 RFLAA
+615 
-620 IGRTQVMAN
+620 
-629 MLGTAALIAIYI
+629 
-641 LGGFV
+641 
-646 ISKDDLQPWLR
+646 
-657 WGYWTSPFTYAQ
+657 
-669 NAIALNEFHDKR
+669 EFH
-681 WAIEFSYAD
+681 YNN

-699 KIRGLL
+699 KIRGQL
-705 TEWQWYWICVSILF
+705 TQWHWYWICVSILF
-719 GYSLVFNILSI
+719 GYSVAFNILSI
-730 LALEFMSSPHK
+730 FALEFMNSPHK
-741 HQVNIKTTKANFK
+741 HQVNIKAAKGNLE
-754 YHSQMVAA
+754 YSCQMVG
-762 NGNSSNDQVILP
+762 NGSASTDQAILP

-838 AGRKTGGYIEGTIK
+838 AGRKTGGYTEGTVK

-905 FIDEVMSLVELTD
+905 FIEEVMSLVELTD
-918 LKNAMVGIPGATGLS
+918 LRNAMVGIPGATGLS

-975 KTVDTGRTVVCTI
+975 NTVDTGRTVVCTI

-1001 LLLMKRGGQLIYNG
+1001 LLLMKRGGQLIYSG
-1015 SLGPLSSNMIKYFES
+1015 SLGPLSSSMIKYFEA

-1050 SSQITEY
+1050 SSHTTEY
-1057 EIGVDYAEIYRNSSL
+1057 EIGINYAEVYRNSSL
-1072 YRENRLLIDELEQP
+1072 YRYTPHIVCYYKAIKLGGNNISHDQIRSNLD
-1086 EPNTE
+1086 
-1091 DLHFPQGYWQN
+1091 FV
-1102 FTTQCVACLWKQ
+1102 C
-1114 NCAYWKNSEHNV
+1114 NS
-1126 VRFINT
+1126 
-1132 IAVAIMFGV
+1132 
-1141 VFWKTGSTIKDQQDL
+1141 KDAQDV
-1156 FNVLGIVYASALFLG
+1156 FNVLGVVYGSALFLG

-1179 PVVAT
+1179 PVVAM

-1201 AYAIAQVSVELPYM
+1201 AYAIAQVSIELPYM
-1215 LVQVLIFSW
+1215 FVQVLMFSA
-1224 IVYPMIGFE
+1224 IVYPMIGFQ
-1233 LTAGKFLWFFLYL
+1233 LTAAKFFWF
-1246 VMSFMY
+1246 VMYMVMGFMY
-1252 YTLYGMMTVAL
+1252 YTLLGMMTVAL

-1278 IFWNVFSGFII
+1278 IFWNVFSGFIL
-1289 AREMMPV
+1289 AREMIPV

-1310 VYGLMFSQLGHR
+1310 VYGLMFSQLGDR
-1322 TEQILVPGVGEQTV
+1322 TELIRVPGLGEQTV
-1336 REFLEGYLGLQDRH
+1336 REFLEAYLGLQDRY

-1360 IIGLFALLFFL
+1360 VIALFAFLFFL
-1371 AIKHLNFQRR
+1371 AIKHLKFQRR

>member
-1 MEYREAGRQPAAAAA
+1 MAAVELTGEESNT
-16 AAAAVEMSAG
+16 AAAVETR
-26 SEGEGWY
+26 WL
-33 DDVATTAAA
+33 
-42 DQGRSREP
+42 
-50 PPPLTHDDNRGFL
+50 PPPLTHEDNRGFL
-63 RMLREKKER
+63 QMLREKKER
-72 LGVEAARVEVR
+72 LGVGAAKVEVR
-83 FERLTVEAD
+83 VEKLTVETD

-102 LLNCAVNA
+102 LLNCAINV

-116 SAHMCVTR
+116 CIHMCTTR
-124 KRPMRIINE
+124 KRPIKIINAA
-133 VSGAIRPSRM
+133 SGTIRPSRM

-157 LKALAGKLDS
+157 LKALAGKLDP
-167 SLKFKGKVLYNR
+167 SLKMKGKVMYNGV
-179 EEMSSST
+179 EVNSST
-186 PQYLRAYVS
+186 AQYLHAYIG

-203 MTVRETINFSSKMLG
+203 MTVRETIDFSSKMLG
-218 TNNEFEMLGEAIRR
+218 TNNEFEILGEAIRR
-232 KKGVINKMDQDLDSF
+232 KKGVINKVDQELDSF

-288 GQKKRVTIGEMLVDL
+288 GQKKRSTIGEMLVGL

-308 MDDISTGLDSSTT
+308 MDDISTGLDSATT

-372 NATDFFE
+372 NATEFFE
-379 TMGFKCPSRKNV
+379 TMGFKCPSRKNI

-403 QKQYWAGDPNKYQY
+403 QKQYWLGDANKYQY
-417 HSIENF
+417 HSIEKF
-423 AEAFRMSY
+423 AESFRTSY
-431 LPRLAEEKLCS
+431 LPRLVE
-442 TNNTGKNKEVKMNA
+442 NNQPPDAGKRKEVKTST
-456 SRQISRWNIFKA
+456 SRRISRWNIFKA
-468 CFSREL
+468 CFSREV

-479 NSPVHIFKTIQITV
+479 NSPLHIFKTIQITV
-493 MALVISTLFLRT
+493 LALVISTLFLRT
-505 KMSHKSVLDANKYM
+505 SMNHNTVLDANKYM

-544 PTFYKQRELL
+544 PIFYKQREVL

-571 ISLVETGLWTGL
+571 MSLVETGLWTSL

-601 LVLFAMHQMSMGLY
+601 VVLFAMHQMSMGLY

-669 NAIALNEFHDKR
+669 NAVSLNEFLDKR
-681 WAIEFSYAD
+681 WATEFHYAN

-699 KIRGLL
+699 RIRGLL
-705 TEWQWYWICVSILF
+705 TEWHWYWICVSILF
-719 GYSLVFNILSI
+719 GFSLVFNILSI
-730 LALEFMSSPHK
+730 FALEFMSSPHK
-741 HQVNIKTTKANFK
+741 HQVNINATKVKVENK
-754 YHSQMVAA
+754 SQTIV
-762 NGNSSNDQVILP
+762 NGSASNDQVILP
-774 FRPLSLV
+774 FRPLTLV

-796 KNGVTEKKLQLLQDV
+796 KYGVTDKKLQLLQNV

-820 TALMGITG
+820 TALMGIT
-828 AGKTTLLDVL
+828 
-838 AGRKTGGYIEGTIK
+838 
-852 IAGYPKKQ
+852 GYPKKQ

-885 LKFSAWLRLPSNV
+885 LQFSAWLRLPSNV
-898 KPHQRDM
+898 KYSQRMM
-905 FIDEVMSLVELTD
+905 FIDEVMELVELTG
-918 LKNAMVGIPGATGLS
+918 LKNAMVGLAGATGLS

-1001 LLLMKRGGQLIYNG
+1001 LLLMKRGGQLIYSG
-1015 SLGPLSSNMIKYFES
+1015 SLGPLSRTMIKYFEA

-1035 RINKGQNPAAWMLDI
+1035 RIKEGQNPAAWMLDI
-1050 SSQITEY
+1050 SSRTIEY
-1057 EIGVDYAEIYRNSSL
+1057 EIGVDYAEIYQSSSI
-1072 YRENRLLIDELEQP
+1072 YRENMLLIDELGKP

-1091 DLHFPQGYWQN
+1091 DLHFPPRYWQD
-1102 FTTQCVACLWKQ
+1102 FRAQCKACLWKQ

-1132 IAVAIMFGV
+1132 FAVSIMFGI
-1141 VFWKTGSTIKDQQDL
+1141 VFWKIGSTIKDEQDV
-1156 FNVLGIVYASALFLG
+1156 FNILGIVYGSALFLG
-1171 FMNCSILQ
+1171 FMNSSILQ
-1179 PVVAT
+1179 PVVAM

-1215 LVQVLIFSW
+1215 FVQVLIFSS
-1224 IVYPMIGFE
+1224 IVYPMVGFE
-1233 LTAGKFLWFFLYL
+1233 MTASKFFWFALYMVL
-1246 VMSFMY
+1246 SFMY

-1263 TPNIEIAMGLSFLIF
+1263 TPNIEIAAGLSFLIF

-1289 AREMMPV
+1289 AREMIPV

-1302 WADPAAWT
+1302 WANPAAWT
-1310 VYGLMFSQLGHR
+1310 VYGLMFSQLGDR
-1322 TEQILVPGVGEQTV
+1322 KELIQVAGQPDQTV
-1336 REFLEGYLGLQDRH
+1336 KEFLESYLGLQDRY
-1350 FELVTCLHLA
+1350 FNLVTCLHFA
-1360 IIGLFALLFFL
+1360 IIALFAFLFFL
-1371 AIKHLNFQRR
+1371 SIKHLKFQRR

>member
-1 MEYREAGRQPAAAAA
+1 M
-16 AAAAVEMSAG
+16 VES
-26 SEGEGWY
+26 
-33 DDVATTAAA
+33 
-42 DQGRSREP
+42 
-50 PPPLTHDDNRGFL
+50 
-63 RMLREKKER
+63 R
-72 LGVEAARVEVR
+72 LGVDVPKVEVR

-102 LLNCAVNA
+102 LLNAAINA

-116 SAHMCVTR
+116 SVHMCVTR
-124 KRPMRIINE
+124 KRPIRIINE
-133 VSGAIRPSRM
+133 VSGVIRPSRM

-148 APGSGKTTF
+148 APGSGKTTL

-167 SLKFKGKVLYNR
+167 SLKFKGKVMYNG
-179 EEMSSST
+179 EEINYST
-186 PQYLRAYVS
+186 PQTQYLRAYVS

-203 MTVRETINFSSKMLG
+203 MTVRETIDFSSKMLG
-218 TNNEFEMLGEAIRR
+218 TNNEFDMLGEAIRR
-232 KKGVINKMDQDLDSF
+232 KKGVINEVDQDLDSF

-288 GQKKRVTIGEMLVDL
+288 GQKKRATVGEMLVGL

-308 MDDISTGLDSSTT
+308 MDDISTGLDSSTA

-372 NATDFFE
+372 NATDLFE
-379 TMGFKCPSRKNV
+379 TMGFKCPDRKNV

-403 QKQYWAGDPNKYQY
+403 QKQYWTGDQNKYQY
-417 HSIENF
+417 HTIENF
-423 AEAFRMSY
+423 AESFRTSY
-431 LPRLAEEKLCS
+431 LPLLVEDKLCS
-442 TNNTGKNKEVKMNA
+442 PHNTGKNKEVKVNA
-456 SRQISRWNIFKA
+456 GRRVSRWNIFKA

-505 KMSHKSVLDANKYM
+505 KMSHNSVLDANKYM

-562 SSVFLISIP
+562 CSVYLISIP

-593 PIRFIQHF
+593 AIRFIQHF

-681 WAIEFSYAD
+681 WNSEFYYNG

-705 TEWQWYWICVSILF
+705 MEWHWYWICVTILF
-719 GYSLVFNILSI
+719 GYSLVFNIFSI
-730 LALEFMSSPHK
+730 FALEFIGSPHK
-741 HQVNIKTTKANFK
+741 HQVNIKTTKVNFV
-754 YHSQMVAA
+754 YNRQMAE

-781 FDHINYFVDMPKEMT
+781 FDHIQYFVDMPKEMT
-796 KNGVTEKKLQLLQDV
+796 KNGATEKKLQLLQDV

-860 ETFSRI
+860 DTFSRI

-905 FIDEVMSLVELTD
+905 FIKEVMNLIEITD

-1001 LLLMKRGGQLIYNG
+1001 LLLMKRGGQLIYSG
-1015 SLGPLSSNMIKYFES
+1015 SVGPLSSNMIKYFEA

-1035 RINKGQNPAAWMLDI
+1035 KINKGQNPATWMLDI
-1050 SSQITEY
+1050 SSHITEY
-1057 EIGVDYAEIYRNSSL
+1057 EIGVDYAEIYCNSSL
-1072 YRENRLLIDELEQP
+1072 YRC
-1086 EPNTE
+1086 
-1091 DLHFPQGYWQN
+1091 
-1102 FTTQCVACLWKQ
+1102 TQ
-1114 NCAYWKNSEHNV
+1114 
-1126 VRFINT
+1126 
-1132 IAVAIMFGV
+1132 
-1141 VFWKTGSTIKDQQDL
+1141 
-1156 FNVLGIVYASALFLG
+1156 
-1171 FMNCSILQ
+1171 
-1179 PVVAT
+1179 
-1184 ERVVLYREKAA
+1184 
-1195 GMYSTM
+1195 
-1201 AYAIAQVSVELPYM
+1201 
-1215 LVQVLIFSW
+1215 
-1224 IVYPMIGFE
+1224 
-1233 LTAGKFLWFFLYL
+1233 
-1246 VMSFMY
+1246 
-1252 YTLYGMMTVAL
+1252 
-1263 TPNIEIAMGLSFLIF
+1263 
-1278 IFWNVFSGFII
+1278 
-1289 AREMMPV
+1289 
-1296 WWRWVY
+1296 
-1302 WADPAAWT
+1302 
-1310 VYGLMFSQLGHR
+1310 
-1322 TEQILVPGVGEQTV
+1322 
-1336 REFLEGYLGLQDRH
+1336 
-1350 FELVTCLHLA
+1350 
-1360 IIGLFALLFFL
+1360 
-1371 AIKHLNFQRR
+1371 

>member
-1 MEYREAGRQPAAAAA
+1 MYN
-16 AAAAVEMSAG
+16 
-26 SEGEGWY
+26 GE
-33 DDVATTAAA
+33 
-42 DQGRSREP
+42 E
-50 PPPLTHDDNRGFL
+50 
-63 RMLREKKER
+63 
-72 LGVEAARVEVR
+72 
-83 FERLTVEAD
+83 
-92 VRVGRRAVPT
+92 
-102 LLNCAVNA
+102 
-110 AQELAT
+110 
-116 SAHMCVTR
+116 
-124 KRPMRIINE
+124 IN
-133 VSGAIRPSRM
+133 
-143 TLLLG
+143 
-148 APGSGKTTF
+148 
-157 LKALAGKLDS
+157 
-167 SLKFKGKVLYNR
+167 Y
-179 EEMSSST
+179 ST
-186 PQYLRAYVS
+186 PQTQYLRTYVS

-203 MTVRETINFSSKMLG
+203 MTVRETIDFSSKMLG
-218 TNNEFEMLGEAIRR
+218 TNNEFDMLGEAIRR
-232 KKGVINKMDQDLDSF
+232 KKGVINEVDQDLDSF
-247 IKATTFGEGSNLT
+247 IKLFSQATTFGEGSNLT

-288 GQKKRVTIGEMLVDL
+288 GQKKRATVGEMLVGL

-308 MDDISTGLDSSTT
+308 MDDISTGLDSSTA

-339 VISLLQPPPE
+339 
-349 TLELFDD
+349 
-356 IILLC
+356 
-361 EGQIV
+361 GQIV

-372 NATDFFE
+372 NATDLFE
-379 TMGFKCPSRKNV
+379 TMGFKCPDRKNV

-403 QKQYWAGDPNKYQY
+403 QKQYWTGDQNKYQY
-417 HSIENF
+417 HTIENF
-423 AEAFRMSY
+423 AESFRTSY
-431 LPRLAEEKLCS
+431 LPLLVEDKLCS
-442 TNNTGKNKEVKMNA
+442 PNNTGKNKEVKVNA
-456 SRQISRWNIFKA
+456 GRRVSRWNIFKA

-505 KMSHKSVLDANKYM
+505 KMSHNSVLDANKYM

-562 SSVFLISIP
+562 CSVYLISIP

-593 PIRFIQHF
+593 AIRFIQHF

-681 WAIEFSYAD
+681 WNSEFYYNG

-705 TEWQWYWICVSILF
+705 MEWHWYWICVTILF
-719 GYSLVFNILSI
+719 GYSLVFNIFSI
-730 LALEFMSSPHK
+730 FALEFIGSPHK
-741 HQVNIKTTKANFK
+741 HQVNIKTTKVNFV
-754 YHSQMVAA
+754 YNRQMAE

-781 FDHINYFVDMPKEMT
+781 FDHIQYFVDMPKVISCSLIKILPGSFINSYHILKTRIQISHQEMT
-796 KNGVTEKKLQLLQDV
+796 KNGATKKKLQLLQDV

-860 ETFSRI
+860 DTFSRI

-905 FIDEVMSLVELTD
+905 FIKEVMNLIEITD

-1001 LLLMKRGGQLIYNG
+1001 LLLMKRGGQLIYSG
-1015 SLGPLSSNMIKYFES
+1015 SA

-1035 RINKGQNPAAWMLDI
+1035 KINKGQNPATWMLDI
-1050 SSQITEY
+1050 SSHITEY
-1057 EIGVDYAEIYRNSSL
+1057 EIGVDYAEIYCNSSL
-1072 YRENRLLIDELEQP
+1072 YSKDE
-1086 EPNTE
+1086 
-1091 DLHFPQGYWQN
+1091 
-1102 FTTQCVACLWKQ
+1102 
-1114 NCAYWKNSEHNV
+1114 
-1126 VRFINT
+1126 
-1132 IAVAIMFGV
+1132 
-1141 VFWKTGSTIKDQQDL
+1141 QDVL
-1156 FNVLGIVYASALFLG
+1156 NILGIVYGSALFLG

-1179 PVVAT
+1179 PVVAM

-1215 LVQVLIFSW
+1215 LVQVMIFSS
-1224 IVYPMIGFE
+1224 IVYPMIGFQV
-1233 LTAGKFLWFFLYL
+1233 TASKFFWFFLYQ

-1289 AREMMPV
+1289 VREMMPV

-1310 VYGLMFSQLGHR
+1310 VYGLMFSQLADR
-1322 TEQILVPGVGEQTV
+1322 TEQILVPGLGEQTV
-1336 REFLEGYLGLQDRH
+1336 REFLEGYLGLQDRY
-1350 FELVTCLHLA
+1350 FVLVTCLHLA
-1360 IIGLFALLFFL
+1360 IIGLFVFLFFL

>member
-1 MEYREAGRQPAAAAA
+1 M
-16 AAAAVEMSAG
+16 VES
-26 SEGEGWY
+26 
-33 DDVATTAAA
+33 
-42 DQGRSREP
+42 
-50 PPPLTHDDNRGFL
+50 
-63 RMLREKKER
+63 R
-72 LGVEAARVEVR
+72 LGVDAPKVEVR

-102 LLNCAVNA
+102 LLNAAINA

-116 SAHMCVTR
+116 SVHMCVTR
-124 KRPMRIINE
+124 KRPIRIINE
-133 VSGAIRPSRM
+133 VSGVIRPSRM

-148 APGSGKTTF
+148 APGSGKTTL

-167 SLKFKGKVLYNR
+167 SLKFKGKVMYNG
-179 EEMSSST
+179 EEINYST
-186 PQYLRAYVS
+186 PQTQYLRTYVS

-203 MTVRETINFSSKMLG
+203 MTVRETIDFSSKMLG
-218 TNNEFEMLGEAIRR
+218 TNNEFDMLGEAIRR
-232 KKGVINKMDQDLDSF
+232 KKGVINEVDQDLDSF

-288 GQKKRVTIGEMLVDL
+288 GQKKRATVGEMLVGL

-308 MDDISTGLDSSTT
+308 MDDISTGLDSSTA

-372 NATDFFE
+372 NATDLFE
-379 TMGFKCPSRKNV
+379 TMGFKCPDRKNV

-403 QKQYWAGDPNKYQY
+403 QKQYWTGDQNKYQY
-417 HSIENF
+417 HTIENF
-423 AEAFRMSY
+423 AESFRTSY
-431 LPRLAEEKLCS
+431 LPLLVEDKLCS
-442 TNNTGKNKEVKMNA
+442 PNNTGKNKEVKVNA
-456 SRQISRWNIFKA
+456 GRRVSRWNIFKA

-505 KMSHKSVLDANKYM
+505 KMSHNSVLDANKYM

-562 SSVFLISIP
+562 CSVYLISIP

-593 PIRFIQHF
+593 AIRFIQHF

-681 WAIEFSYAD
+681 WNSEFYYNG

-705 TEWQWYWICVSILF
+705 MEWHWYWICVTILF
-719 GYSLVFNILSI
+719 GYSLVFNIFSI
-730 LALEFMSSPHK
+730 FALEFIGSPHK
-741 HQVNIKTTKANFK
+741 HQVNIKTTKVNFV
-754 YHSQMVAA
+754 YNRQMAE

-781 FDHINYFVDMPKEMT
+781 FDHIQYFVDMPKEMT
-796 KNGVTEKKLQLLQDV
+796 KNGATKKKLQLLQDV

-860 ETFSRI
+860 DTFSRI

-905 FIDEVMSLVELTD
+905 FIKEVMNLIEITD

-1001 LLLMKRGGQLIYNG
+1001 LLLMKRGGQLIYSG
-1015 SLGPLSSNMIKYFES
+1015 SVGPLSSNMIKYFE
-1030 IPGVP
+1030 
-1035 RINKGQNPAAWMLDI
+1035 
-1050 SSQITEY
+1050 
-1057 EIGVDYAEIYRNSSL
+1057 
-1072 YRENRLLIDELEQP
+1072 
-1086 EPNTE
+1086 
-1091 DLHFPQGYWQN
+1091 
-1102 FTTQCVACLWKQ
+1102 
-1114 NCAYWKNSEHNV
+1114 
-1126 VRFINT
+1126 
-1132 IAVAIMFGV
+1132 
-1141 VFWKTGSTIKDQQDL
+1141 
-1156 FNVLGIVYASALFLG
+1156 
-1171 FMNCSILQ
+1171 
-1179 PVVAT
+1179 
-1184 ERVVLYREKAA
+1184 
-1195 GMYSTM
+1195 
-1201 AYAIAQVSVELPYM
+1201 
-1215 LVQVLIFSW
+1215 
-1224 IVYPMIGFE
+1224 
-1233 LTAGKFLWFFLYL
+1233 
-1246 VMSFMY
+1246 
-1252 YTLYGMMTVAL
+1252 
-1263 TPNIEIAMGLSFLIF
+1263 
-1278 IFWNVFSGFII
+1278 
-1289 AREMMPV
+1289 
-1296 WWRWVY
+1296 
-1302 WADPAAWT
+1302 
-1310 VYGLMFSQLGHR
+1310 
-1322 TEQILVPGVGEQTV
+1322 GEQ
-1336 REFLEGYLGLQDRH
+1336 GS
-1350 FELVTCLHLA
+1350 
-1360 IIGLFALLFFL
+1360 
-1371 AIKHLNFQRR
+1371 N

>member
-1 MEYREAGRQPAAAAA
+1 MEYMEAAGRRPMPP
-16 AAAAVEMSAG
+16 AAVELAIG
-26 SEGEGWY
+26 RDDDEGWY
-33 DDVATTAAA
+33 GDVAMTTTTAG
-42 DQGRSREP
+42 GRE
-50 PPPLTHDDNRGFL
+50 PPPLTHDDNRSFL

-72 LGVEAARVEVR
+72 LGVEAAKVEVR

-116 SAHMCVTR
+116 SVHMCVTR

-133 VSGAIRPSRM
+133 VNGVIRPSRM

-157 LKALAGKLDS
+157 LKALAEKLDS
-167 SLKFKGKVLYNR
+167 SLKFKGKVFYNG

-203 MTVRETINFSSKMLG
+203 MTVRETIDFSSKMLG

-247 IKATTFGEGSNLT
+247 IKATTFGEGRNLT

-288 GQKKRVTIGEMLVDL
+288 GQKKRATIGEMLVGL

-403 QKQYWAGDPNKYQY
+403 QKQYWAGDQNKYQY
-417 HSIENF
+417 HSIEKF
-423 AEAFRMSY
+423 AEAFQMSY
-431 LPRLAEEKLCS
+431 LPQLEEKLCS
-442 TNNTGKNKEVKMNA
+442 SDNTGKNKEVKVNA
-456 SRQISRWNIFKA
+456 NRQISRWNIFKA
-468 CFSREL
+468 CFSREV

-562 SSVFLISIP
+562 CSVFLISIP

-681 WAIEFSYAD
+681 WATEFYYAD

-705 TEWQWYWICVSILF
+705 TEWHWYWICVSILF
-719 GYSLVFNILSI
+719 GYSMVFNILSI
-730 LALEFMSSPHK
+730 FALEFMNSPHK
-741 HQVNIKTTKANFK
+741 HQVNIKTTKVCFE
-754 YHSQMVAA
+754 YHSQMVG
-762 NGNSSNDQVILP
+762 NGNSSNAQVILP

-898 KPHQRDM
+898 KSHQRDM

-988 HQPSIEIFESFDE
+988 HQPSIDIFESFDE
-1001 LLLMKRGGQLIYNG
+1001 LLLMKRGGQLIYSG
-1015 SLGPLSSNMIKYFES
+1015 SLGPLSSNMIKYFEA

-1035 RINKGQNPAAWMLDI
+1035 RINKGQNPAAWVLDI
-1050 SSQITEY
+1050 SSHITEY

-1114 NCAYWKNSEHNV
+1114 SCAYWKNSEHNV

-1132 IAVAIMFGV
+1132 FAVSIMFGI
-1141 VFWKTGSTIKDQQDL
+1141 VFWKIGSTIKDEQDV
-1156 FNVLGIVYASALFLG
+1156 FNILGIVYGSALFLG

-1179 PVVAT
+1179 PVVAM

-1215 LVQVLIFSW
+1215 LVQVLIFSS

-1233 LTAGKFLWFFLYL
+1233 LTAGKFFWFFLYL

-1289 AREMMPV
+1289 ARELMPV

-1310 VYGLMFSQLGHR
+1310 VYGLMFSQLGDR

-1336 REFLEGYLGLQDRH
+1336 REFLEGYLGLQDRY
-1350 FELVTCLHLA
+1350 FDLVTCLHLA
-1360 IIGLFALLFFL
+1360 IIGLFAFLFFL

>member
-1 MEYREAGRQPAAAAA
+1 MVVANGVTELAGLKLTQAAPGRAGKTPATEKRRGKGRWRAYFYAKETEICQLAGG
-16 AAAAVEMSAG
+16 MSTQNHN
-26 SEGEGWY
+26 STYE
-33 DDVATTAAA
+33 
-42 DQGRSREP
+42 
-50 PPPLTHDDNRGFL
+50 
-63 RMLREKKER
+63 
-72 LGVEAARVEVR
+72 
-83 FERLTVEAD
+83 
-92 VRVGRRAVPT
+92 
-102 LLNCAVNA
+102 
-110 AQELAT
+110 ELAT

-133 VSGAIRPSRM
+133 VSGVIRPSRM

-167 SLKFKGKVLYNR
+167 SLKFKGKVLYNG

-203 MTVRETINFSSKMLG
+203 MTVRETIDFSSKMLG

-232 KKGVINKMDQDLDSF
+232 KKGVINKLDQDLDSF

-260 TNYIIKILGL
+260 TNYIIKATHLFSLLYNIYLNNITVTVDYMQILGL
-270 SECADTLVGDEM
+270 SECADTLVGDEL

-288 GQKKRVTIGEMLVDL
+288 GQKKRATIGEMLVGL

-379 TMGFKCPSRKNV
+379 TMGFKCPSRKNE

-431 LPRLAEEKLCS
+431 LPQLAEEKLCS
-442 TNNTGKNKEVKMNA
+442 TNNTGKNKDVKMNA

-468 CFSREL
+468 CFSREV

-669 NAIALNEFHDKR
+669 NAIALNEFHDER
-681 WAIEFSYAD
+681 WA
-690 ANTVGEAIL
+690 T
-699 KIRGLL
+699 IRGLL

-741 HQVNIKTTKANFK
+741 HQVNIKTTKANFE
-754 YHSQMVAA
+754 YHSQMVA
-762 NGNSSNDQVILP
+762 NGNSSNAQVILP

-796 KNGVTEKKLQLLQDV
+796 KNGVAEKKLQLLQDV

-905 FIDEVMSLVELTD
+905 FIDEVMSLVELTE
-918 LKNAMVGIPGATGLS
+918 LRNAMVGIPGATGLS

-1015 SLGPLSSNMIKYFES
+1015 SLGPLSSNMIKYFEA

-1050 SSQITEY
+1050 SSHITEY

-1114 NCAYWKNSEHNV
+1114 SCAYWKNSEHNV

-1132 IAVAIMFGV
+1132 IAVSIMFGI
-1141 VFWKTGSTIKDQQDL
+1141 VFWKIGSTIKDEQDV
-1156 FNVLGIVYASALFLG
+1156 FNILGIVYASALFLG

-1179 PVVAT
+1179 PVVGT

-1215 LVQVLIFSW
+1215 LVQVLIFSL
-1224 IVYPMIGFE
+1224 IVYPMIGFD
-1233 LTAGKFLWFFLYL
+1233 LTAGKFFWFFLYL

-1289 AREMMPV
+1289 ARELMPV

-1310 VYGLMFSQLGHR
+1310 VYGLMFSQLGDR

-1336 REFLEGYLGLQDRH
+1336 REFLEGYLGLQDSH
-1350 FELVTCLHLA
+1350 FELVTCLHLV
-1360 IIGLFALLFFL
+1360 IIGLFAFLFFL

>member
-1 MEYREAGRQPAAAAA
+1 
-16 AAAAVEMSAG
+16 
-26 SEGEGWY
+26 
-33 DDVATTAAA
+33 
-42 DQGRSREP
+42 
-50 PPPLTHDDNRGFL
+50 
-63 RMLREKKER
+63 
-72 LGVEAARVEVR
+72 
-83 FERLTVEAD
+83 
-92 VRVGRRAVPT
+92 
-102 LLNCAVNA
+102 
-110 AQELAT
+110 
-116 SAHMCVTR
+116 
-124 KRPMRIINE
+124 
-133 VSGAIRPSRM
+133 
-143 TLLLG
+143 
-148 APGSGKTTF
+148 
-157 LKALAGKLDS
+157 
-167 SLKFKGKVLYNR
+167 
-179 EEMSSST
+179 
-186 PQYLRAYVS
+186 
-195 QYDLHHAE
+195 
-203 MTVRETINFSSKMLG
+203 MTVRETINFSSKMFG

-232 KKGVINKMDQDLDSF
+232 KKGVINKVDQDLDSF

-288 GQKKRVTIGEMLVDL
+288 GQKKRATIGEMLVGL

-379 TMGFKCPSRKNV
+379 SMGFKCPDRKNV

-403 QKQYWAGDPNKYQY
+403 QKQYWAGDQNKYQY
-417 HSIENF
+417 HTIENF
-423 AEAFRMSY
+423 AQSFRTSY
-431 LPRLAEEKLCS
+431 LPLLVEDKQCS
-442 TNNTGKNKEVKMNA
+442 SNNTGKKKVVKVNA
-456 SRQISRWNIFKA
+456 SRRISRWNIFKA
-468 CFSREL
+468 CFSREV

-505 KMSHKSVLDANKYM
+505 KMSHDSVLDANKYM

-562 SSVFLISIP
+562 CSVYLISIP
-571 ISLVETGLWTGL
+571 ISLLETGLWTCL

-593 PIRFIQHF
+593 IIRFFQHF
-601 LVLFAMHQMSMGLY
+601 LVLFSMHQMSMGLY

-681 WAIEFSYAD
+681 WATEFYYNN

-699 KIRGLL
+699 MIRGLL
-705 TEWQWYWICVSILF
+705 TEWHWYWICVAILF
-719 GYSLVFNILSI
+719 GYSLVFNIFSI
-730 LALEFMSSPHK
+730 FALEFMNSPHK
-741 HQVNIKTTKANFK
+741 HQLNIKTTKANFVN
-754 YHSQMVAA
+754 HRQMAE
-762 NGNSSNDQVILP
+762 NGNSSNDQAILP

-781 FDHINYFVDMPKEMT
+781 FDHIHYFVDMPKEIAN
-796 KNGVTEKKLQLLQDV
+796 NGATEKKLQLLQDV

-875 HSPNLTVYES
+875 HSPNLTVHES

-905 FIDEVMSLVELTD
+905 FIEEVMSLVELTD

-1001 LLLMKRGGQLIYNG
+1001 LLLMKRGGQLIYSG
-1015 SLGPLSSNMIKYFES
+1015 SLGPLSSNMIKYFEA

-1035 RINKGQNPAAWMLDI
+1035 KINKGQNPAAWVLDI
-1050 SSQITEY
+1050 SSHITEY

-1086 EPNTE
+1086 EPNTD

-1102 FTTQCVACLWKQ
+1102 FTTQCAACLWKQ

-1132 IAVAIMFGV
+1132 FAVSIMFGV
-1141 VFWKTGSTIKDQQDL
+1141 VFWKIGSNIKVEQDV
-1156 FNVLGIVYASALFLG
+1156 FNILGIVYGSALFLG

-1179 PVVAT
+1179 PVVAM

-1201 AYAIAQVSVELPYM
+1201 AYAIAQVAVELPYM
-1215 LVQVLIFSW
+1215 LVQVLIFSS
-1224 IVYPMIGFE
+1224 IVYPMIGFQ
-1233 LTAGKFLWFFLYL
+1233 LSAAKFFWFFLYL

-1289 AREMMPV
+1289 ARELMPV

-1310 VYGLMFSQLGHR
+1310 VYGLMFSQLADR
-1322 TEQILVPGVGEQTV
+1322 TEQILVPGLGVQTV
-1336 REFLEGYLGLQDRH
+1336 REFLEGYLGLQDRY

-1360 IIGLFALLFFL
+1360 IIGLFAFLFFL

>member
-1 MEYREAGRQPAAAAA
+1 MEYRETTP
-16 AAAAVEMSAG
+16 AAVELTAG
-26 SEGEGWY
+26 GREDEDWY
-33 DDVATTAAA
+33 DVATTA
-42 DQGRSREP
+42 GRTTE

-63 RMLREKKER
+63 RMLRDKKER
-72 LGVEAARVEVR
+72 LGVEAPKVEVR

-92 VRVGRRAVPT
+92 VRVGRRSVPT

-116 SAHMCVTR
+116 SVHMCVTR
-124 KRPMRIINE
+124 KRPIRIINE
-133 VSGAIRPSRM
+133 VSGVIRPSRM

-148 APGSGKTTF
+148 APGSGKTTL

-167 SLKFKGKVLYNR
+167 SLKFKGKVMYNG
-179 EEMSSST
+179 EEMNYST

-232 KKGVINKMDQDLDSF
+232 KKGVINKVDQDLDSF
-247 IKATTFGEGSNLT
+247 IKATTFGEGRNLT

-288 GQKKRVTIGEMLVDL
+288 GQKKRATVGEMLVGL

-328 QQMAHLMDLTM
+328 QQMARLMDLTM

-379 TMGFKCPSRKNV
+379 TMGFKCPDRKNV
-391 ADFLQEVTSKMD
+391 ADFLQEVTSEMD
-403 QKQYWAGDPNKYQY
+403 QKQYWAGDQNKYQY
-417 HSIENF
+417 HTIEKF
-423 AEAFRMSY
+423 AESFRTSY
-431 LPRLAEEKLCS
+431 LPLLVEDKLCS
-442 TNNTGKNKEVKMNA
+442 SNNTGQNKVVKVNA
-456 SRQISRWNIFKA
+456 SRRISRWNIFKA
-468 CFSREL
+468 CFSREV

-505 KMSHKSVLDANKYM
+505 KMSHNSVLDANKYM

-562 SSVFLISIP
+562 CSVYLISIP

-641 LGGFV
+641 LGGFI

-681 WAIEFSYAD
+681 WATEFYYND

-705 TEWQWYWICVSILF
+705 TEWHWYWICVTILF
-719 GYSLVFNILSI
+719 GYSLVFNIFSI
-730 LALEFMSSPHK
+730 FALEFMNSPHK
-741 HQVNIKTTKANFK
+741 HQVNIKTTKVNSV
-754 YHSQMVAA
+754 YHRQMVE

-781 FDHINYFVDMPKEMT
+781 FDHIHYFVDMPKEIT
-796 KNGVTEKKLQLLQDV
+796 KNGVTEKKLQLLQGV

-866 SGYCEQSDI
+866 SGYCEQTDI

-905 FIDEVMSLVELTD
+905 FIEEVMSLVELND

-933 AEQRKRLTIAVELVA
+933 VEQRKRLTIAVELVA

-1001 LLLMKRGGQLIYNG
+1001 LLLMKRGGQLIYSG
-1015 SLGPLSSNMIKYFES
+1015 SLGPLSSNMIKYFEA

-1035 RINKGQNPAAWMLDI
+1035 KINKGQNPAAWMLDI
-1050 SSQITEY
+1050 SSHITEY

-1086 EPNTE
+1086 EPNTD

-1114 NCAYWKNSEHNV
+1114 SCAYWKNSEHNV

-1132 IAVAIMFGV
+1132 FAVSIMFGI
-1141 VFWKTGSTIKDQQDL
+1141 VFWKIGSSIKDEQDV
-1156 FNVLGIVYASALFLG
+1156 FNILGIIYGSALFLG

-1179 PVVAT
+1179 PVVAM
-1184 ERVVLYREKAA
+1184 ERVVLYREKEA

-1215 LVQVLIFSW
+1215 LVQVLIFSS
-1224 IVYPMIGFE
+1224 IVYPMIGFQ
-1233 LTAGKFLWFFLYL
+1233 LTAGKFFWFFLYL

-1289 AREMMPV
+1289 ARE
-1296 WWRWVY
+1296 WVY

-1310 VYGLMFSQLGHR
+1310 VYGLMFSQLTDR
-1322 TEQILVPGVGEQTV
+1322 TEKILVPGLGEQTV
-1336 REFLEGYLGLQDRH
+1336 REFLEGYLGLQDRY

-1360 IIGLFALLFFL
+1360 IIGLFAFLFFL

>member
-1 MEYREAGRQPAAAAA
+1 M
-16 AAAAVEMSAG
+16 AAAVELTG
-26 SEGEGWY
+26 DGG
-33 DDVATTAAA
+33 TTAET
-42 DQGRSREP
+42 RWLS
-50 PPPLTHDDNRGFL
+50 PPLTHDDNRGFL
-63 RMLREKKER
+63 QMLREKKER
-72 LGVEAARVEVR
+72 LGVGAAKVEVR
-83 FERLTVEAD
+83 LEKLTVEAD

-102 LLNCAVNA
+102 LLNCAINA
-110 AQELAT
+110 AQELAAC
-116 SAHMCVTR
+116 AHMCTTR
-124 KRPMRIINE
+124 KKPMKIINE
-133 VSGAIRPSRM
+133 ATGTIRPSRM

-148 APGSGKTTF
+148 APGSGKTTL

-167 SLKFKGKVLYNR
+167 SLKMKGKVTYNG
-179 EEMSSST
+179 EEVNSST
-186 PQYLRAYVS
+186 PQYLHAYVS

-203 MTVRETINFSSKMLG
+203 MTVRETIDFSSKMLG
-218 TNNEFEMLGEAIRR
+218 TNNEFGKTTSSVWR
-232 KKGVINKMDQDLDSF
+232 
-247 IKATTFGEGSNLT
+247 ATTFGEGSNLT

-288 GQKKRVTIGEMLVDL
+288 GQKKRATIGEMLVGL

-403 QKQYWAGDPNKYQY
+403 QKQYWIGNANKYQY
-417 HSIENF
+417 HSIEKF
-423 AEAFRMSY
+423 AESFRTSY
-431 LPRLAEEKLCS
+431 LPRLVENDHFES
-442 TNNTGKNKEVKMNA
+442 TNAGKSKEVKTST
-456 SRQISRWNIFKA
+456 SRMISSWNIFKA
-468 CFSREL
+468 CFSREV

-493 MALVISTLFLRT
+493 LALVISTLFLRT
-505 KMSHKSVLDANKYM
+505 NMRHDTVLDANKYM

-544 PTFYKQRELL
+544 PIFYKQREIL

-562 SSVFLISIP
+562 SSVFLLSLP
-571 ISLVETGLWTGL
+571 ISFVETGLWTGL

-593 PIRFIQHF
+593 FVRFIQHF
-601 LVLFAMHQMSMGLY
+601 VVLFAMHQMSMSLY

-646 ISKDDLQPWLR
+646 ISKDNLQPWLR

-669 NAIALNEFHDKR
+669 NAVALNEFLDDR
-681 WAIEFSYAD
+681 WATEFHFAN
-690 ANTVGEAIL
+690 ANTVGETIL
-699 KIRGLL
+699 KVRGLL
-705 TEWQWYWICVSILF
+705 TEWHWYWICVSILF
-719 GYSLVFNILSI
+719 GFSLVFNILSI
-730 LALEFMSSPHK
+730 FALQYMRSPHK
-741 HQVNIKTTKANFK
+741 HQVNINATKVKVDYN
-754 YHSQMVAA
+754 SQIVG
-762 NGNSSNDQVILP
+762 NGTASTDQVILP
-774 FRPLSLV
+774 FQPLSLV

-796 KNGVTEKKLQLLQDV
+796 KYGVTDKKLQLLQDV

-838 AGRKTGGYIEGTIK
+838 AGRKTGGYIEGTVK

-885 LKFSAWLRLPSNV
+885 LQFSAWLRLPSNV
-898 KPHQRDM
+898 KSHQRNM
-905 FIDEVMSLVELTD
+905 FIDEVMDLVELTG
-918 LKNAMVGIPGATGLS
+918 LKNAMVGLAGATGLS

-1001 LLLMKRGGQLIYNG
+1001 LLLMKRGGQLIYSG
-1015 SLGPLSSNMIKYFES
+1015 SLGPLSSNMIKYFEA

-1035 RINKGQNPAAWMLDI
+1035 RIKEGQNPAAWMLDI
-1050 SSQITEY
+1050 SSRTAEY
-1057 EIGVDYAEIYRNSSL
+1057 EIGVDYAEIYQRSSL
-1072 YRENRLLIDELEQP
+1072 YWENRQLIDDLGKP

-1091 DLHFPQGYWQN
+1091 DLHFPPKYWQD
-1102 FTTQCVACLWKQ
+1102 FRAQCMACLWKQ

-1132 IAVAIMFGV
+1132 FAVSIMFGI
-1141 VFWKTGSTIKDQQDL
+1141 VFWKIGSTIKDEQDV
-1156 FNVLGIVYASALFLG
+1156 FNILGVVYGSALFLG

-1179 PVVAT
+1179 PVVGM

-1201 AYAIAQVSVELPYM
+1201 AYAIAQVAVELPYM
-1215 LVQVLIFSW
+1215 FVQVFIFSA
-1224 IVYPMIGFE
+1224 IVYPMIGFQM
-1233 LTAGKFLWFFLYL
+1233 TATKFFWFALYMVLSFL
-1246 VMSFMY
+1246 Y

-1263 TPNIEIAMGLSFLIF
+1263 TPNIEIAAGLSFLIF

-1289 AREMMPV
+1289 GRQMIPV

-1302 WADPAAWT
+1302 WANPAAWT
-1310 VYGLMFSQLGHR
+1310 VYGLMFSQLGDR
-1322 TEQILVPGVGEQTV
+1322 TELIQVPGQPEQTV
-1336 REFLEGYLGLQDRH
+1336 KEFLEGYLGLQDRY
-1350 FELVTCLHLA
+1350 FNLVTSLHVA
-1360 IIGLFALLFFL
+1360 IIALFTFLFFL
-1371 AIKHLNFQRR
+1371 SIKHLKFQRR